1 MGLLDVA
8 LAAGV
13 AVAGLAGARSGM
25 TFPARPRPVYPAW
38 AEHGLCH
45 EIRSRGGCVG
55 LATTEQPVA
64 VPVAAVTASAGPD
77 PLLRVLVGEVVDD
90 HTEAVGA

>member
-25 TFPARPRPVYPAW
+25 TFPARPRPVHPAW
-38 AEHGLCH
+38 TEHGLCH

-55 LATTEQPVA
+55 LATTEQPVTA
-64 VPVAAVTASAGPD
+64 PAAVTASAGPD
-77 PLLRVLVGEVVDD
+77 RLLRVLVGEVVDD